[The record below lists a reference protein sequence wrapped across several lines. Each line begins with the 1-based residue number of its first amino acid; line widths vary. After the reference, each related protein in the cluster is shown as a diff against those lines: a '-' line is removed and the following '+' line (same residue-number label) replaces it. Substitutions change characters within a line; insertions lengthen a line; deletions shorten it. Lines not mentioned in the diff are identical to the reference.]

1 MSEKEI
7 LELDNIVEY
16 PRKPSNSRH
25 PEYQRDVYNMD
36 EVEANN
42 KRHMG
47 LNGKPNQIHVV
58 GTNFACRANNRK
70 E

>member
-16 PRKPSNSRH
+16 PRKPSNPRH
-25 PEYQRDVYNMD
+25 PEYERDVYNM
-36 EVEANN
+36 EQVEANN

-47 LNGKPNQIHVV
+47 LDGKPNKIHVV
-58 GTNFACRANNRK
+58 DTNFACRNNIRK